1 MDDNAPKPSAPVAE
15 SLEKSVLLEIKDLRV
30 SFALDEGTVR
40 AVEGVNLTIRRGEV
54 VGVVGESGC
63 GKSVTAHS
71 ILQIIS
77 APGRIDGGQILL
89 HRLSGSDV
97 NAPDISAKGFDVSS
111 AGTWLETS
119 KEAEKSKKNSDGII
133 DLTRLNPTGAEIRN
147 IRGKDIGMIFQE
159 PMSSFSPV
167 HTIGSQIME
176 AILLHQP
183 VTEAEARRQ
192 TIELL
197 RLVGIPG
204 AAERVDSYPHQF
216 SGGMRQR
223 AMIAMALSCNPALLI
238 ADEPTT
244 ALDVTIQAQ
253 ILELLRSLQ
262 KRLGMA
268 IMFITHNLGVIA
280 QIADTVAIM
289 YLGQVVEFGPVREIL
304 RNPKHPYT
312 VDLMRAV
319 PRLGKTAGQR
329 LVAIEGSIPSPFER
343 PTGCPFHPR
352 CSHVMPGKCDT
363 LTPLVTDL
371 ENQHSVRCLLYDPE
385 FPTPMAE
392 NSGKQ

>member
-1 MDDNAPKPSAPVAE
+1 MNNE
-15 SLEKSVLLEIKDLRV
+15 VLLEIKDLKI
-30 SFALDEGTVR
+30 SFPLDEGVVR
-40 AVEGVNLTIRRGEV
+40 AVEGVNLTMRRGEV
-54 VGVVGESGC
+54 LGVVGESGC
-63 GKSVTAHS
+63 GKTVTAQS
-71 ILQIIS
+71 VLRIIPS
-77 APGRIDGGQILL
+77 PGVIDSGQILFHPL
-89 HRLSGSDV
+89 GASNGHSTV
-97 NAPDISAKGFDVSS
+97 DIAKV
-111 AGTWLETS
+111 
-119 KEAEKSKKNSDGII
+119 
-133 DLTRLNPTGAEIRN
+133 NPTGREIRD
-147 IRGKDIGMIFQE
+147 IRGKDIAMIFQE

-176 AILLHQP
+176 AILLHQD
-183 VTEAEARRQ
+183 VTKEKAREM

-197 RLVGIPG
+197 RLVGISG
-204 AAERVDSYPHQF
+204 AADRVDNFPHQF

-253 ILELLRSLQ
+253 ILDLMRGLQ

-268 IMFITHNLGVIA
+268 VMFITHNLGVIA

-289 YLGQVVEFGPVREIL
+289 YLGQVVEHGPVREIL

-312 VDLMRAV
+312 VDLLRAV

-329 LVAIEGSIPSPFER
+329 LVAIEGSIPSPFQR

-352 CSHVMPGKCDT
+352 CTRAMAGRCEVIMPA
-363 LTPLVTDL
+363 VTQVND
-371 ENQHSVRCLLYDPE
+371 QHTVRCLLYEPE
-385 FPTPMAE
+385 TSNA
-392 NSGKQ
+392 

>member
-1 MDDNAPKPSAPVAE
+1 VDNNI
-15 SLEKSVLLEIKDLRV
+15 LLEIKDLRV
-30 SFALDEGTVR
+30 SFPLDEGKVR
-40 AVEGVNLTIRRGEV
+40 AVEGVDLTMRRGEV
-54 VGVVGESGC
+54 LGLVGESGC
-63 GKSVTAHS
+63 GKSITAHS
-71 ILQIIS
+71 ILRIIPS
-77 APGRIDGGQILL
+77 PGRIDGGQILF
-89 HRLSGSDV
+89 HYPGQ
-97 NAPDISAKGFDVSS
+97 SS
-111 AGTWLETS
+111 TNG
-119 KEAEKSKKNSDGII
+119 NGIV
-133 DLTRLNPTGAEIRN
+133 DLAQLDPTGSEIRN
-147 IRGKDIGMIFQE
+147 IRGKDIAMIFQE

-167 HTIGSQIME
+167 HTIGSQVSE
-176 AILLHQP
+176 AILLHQK
-183 VTEAEARRQ
+183 VTPAKAREM

-204 AAERVDSYPHQF
+204 AAERVDNFPHQF

-253 ILELLRSLQ
+253 ILELMRGLQ

-268 IMFITHNLGVIA
+268 VMFITHNLGVIA

-289 YLGQVVEFGPVREIL
+289 YLGQVVEYGPVREIL

-312 VDLMRAV
+312 IDLLRAV

-343 PTGCPFHPR
+343 PSGCPFHPR
-352 CSHVMPGKCDT
+352 CSRIMPGRCEVHMPA
-363 LTPLVTDL
+363 LTQLD
-371 ENQHSVRCLLYDPE
+371 EQHSVRCLLYEPE
-385 FPTPMAE
+385 TSNA
-392 NSGKQ
+392 

>member
-1 MDDNAPKPSAPVAE
+1 VDNN
-15 SLEKSVLLEIKDLRV
+15 LLLEIKDLRV
-30 SFALDEGTVR
+30 SFPLDEGTVR
-40 AVEGVNLTIRRGEV
+40 AVEGVDLTMRRGEV
-54 VGVVGESGC
+54 LGVVGESGC
-63 GKSVTAHS
+63 GKSITAHS
-71 ILQIIS
+71 ILRIIPQ
-77 APGRIDGGQILL
+77 PGRIDTGQILF
-89 HRLSGSDV
+89 HPFAQSGSNGEGV
-97 NAPDISAKGFDVSS
+97 V
-111 AGTWLETS
+111 
-119 KEAEKSKKNSDGII
+119 
-133 DLTRLNPTGAEIRN
+133 DLARLNPTGSEIRN
-147 IRGKDIGMIFQE
+147 IRGKDIAMIFQE

-167 HTIGSQIME
+167 HTIGDQIGE

-183 VTEAEARRQ
+183 VTKAQAREM

-197 RLVGIPG
+197 RLVGIPS
-204 AAERVDSYPHQF
+204 AAERVDNFPHQF

-253 ILELLRSLQ
+253 ILELMRGLQ

-289 YLGQVVEFGPVREIL
+289 YLGQVVEYGPVREIL

-312 VDLMRAV
+312 VDLLRAV

-329 LVAIEGSIPSPFER
+329 LVAIEGSIPSPFQR

-352 CSHVMPGKCDT
+352 CSRAMAGRCEVHMPA
-363 LTPLVTDL
+363 VTHLD
-371 ENQHSVRCLLYDPE
+371 NQHSVRCLLYEPE
-385 FPTPMAE
+385 ESNA
-392 NSGKQ
+392 